1 MFGEHYGSLLASSG
15 VLIDLENKLQLP
27 QLSTNWTHFS
37 LIRNLSNNSKSL
49 KNQKKLQLRKSFQ
62 ITPSFSTNLLG
73 TFLIPGLFFLGIFR
87 FWQLFARRK
96 KIQSDGP
103 PISGVEASAGPA
115 CRREQGK
122 SMTRAD
128 RTQRHRAPL
137 KARLFRP
144 GQSER
149 GRLSPHRHRL
159 IHTSETSSTPLT
171 SPFSQVVAV
180 PCEP

>member
-1 MFGEHYGSLLASSG
+1 M
-15 VLIDLENKLQLP
+15 
-27 QLSTNWTHFS
+27 
-37 LIRNLSNNSKSL
+37 

-73 TFLIPGLFFLGIFR
+73 TFLIPGLFFLGIFQ

-103 PISGVEASAGPA
+103 PVSGVEASAGPA

-122 SMTRAD
+122 STTRAD
-128 RTQRHRAPL
+128 RTQRCRALL

-144 GQSER
+144 GRSER

-159 IHTSETSSTPLT
+159 IHASETSSTPPSTLA
-171 SPFSQVVAV
+171 SRSLLPFHRLHQSHVNPKAPLGFAAAEEVLVAGHLGSSFGATA
-180 PCEP
+180 PSSSSTTMPRCPLA